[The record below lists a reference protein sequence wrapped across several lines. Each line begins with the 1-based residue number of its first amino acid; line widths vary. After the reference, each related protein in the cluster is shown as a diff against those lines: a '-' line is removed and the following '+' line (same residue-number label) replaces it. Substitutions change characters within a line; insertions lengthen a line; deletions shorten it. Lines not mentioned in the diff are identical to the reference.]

1 MVDSLWPDD
10 RKEYNIFVDKDY
22 YSISLRELAVLLE
35 EYITQQRAEFTLKG
49 LYAYIIYWGMEGHGI
64 EGDQL
69 PAVDKESVN
78 RILERI
84 VADVRIRADG
94 EGFVKAN
101 I

>member
-1 MVDSLWPDD
+1 MS
-10 RKEYNIFVDKDY
+10 
-22 YSISLRELAVLLE
+22 A
-35 EYITQQRAEFTLKG
+35 A
-49 LYAYIIYWGMEGHGI
+49 
-64 EGDQL
+64 
-69 PAVDKESVN
+69 DKESVN